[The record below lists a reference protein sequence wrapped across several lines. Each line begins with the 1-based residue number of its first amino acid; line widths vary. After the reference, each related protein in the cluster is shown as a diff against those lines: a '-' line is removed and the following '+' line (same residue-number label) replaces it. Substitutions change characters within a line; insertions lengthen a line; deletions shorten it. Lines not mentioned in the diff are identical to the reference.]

1 MPRSY
6 RRAIMLVMKPYS
18 EDLRCKIVAAVEG
31 GMPKTEAARLFG
43 VSFSSVKRYCRLAA
57 HEEPLAPRKGGGRP
71 PKANAAVA
79 RLLEEDVGRRPYAA
93 AWERADFLRGASGV
107 ALSASTVRRL
117 LRKLGFSQKNG
128 AWARAS
134 ATSS

>member
-1 MPRSY
+1 
-6 RRAIMLVMKPYS
+6 MLAMKPYS
-18 EDLRCKIVAAVEG
+18 EDLRKKIVAALEG

-43 VSFSSVKRYCRLAA
+43 VSLSSVKRYCRLSA
-57 HEEPLAPRKGGGRP
+57 HEEPLASRNKGGGRA
-71 PKANAAVA
+71 PKANAALA

-128 AWARAS
+128 AWVRAS
-134 ATSS
+134 ATSSS

>member
-1 MPRSY
+1 
-6 RRAIMLVMKPYS
+6 MLVMKPYS
-18 EDLRCKIVAAVEG
+18 EDLRRKIVAAVEG
-31 GMPKTEAARLFG
+31 GMLKTEAARLFG
-43 VSFSSVKRYCRLAA
+43 VSLSSVKRYCRLAV

-79 RLLEEDVGRRPYAA
+79 RLLEEDVSRRPYAA
-93 AWERADFLRGASGV
+93 AWERADFLRGASGM

-128 AWARAS
+128 AWAQAS

>member
-1 MPRSY
+1 MPLMR
-6 RRAIMLVMKPYS
+6 PYS
-18 EDLRCKIVAAVEG
+18 EDLRRKIVAAVEG

-43 VSFSSVKRYCRLAA
+43 VGLSSVKRYCRLAA

-71 PKANAAVA
+71 PKANATVA
-79 RLLEEDVGRRPYAA
+79 RLLEEDVGKRPYAA
-93 AWERADFLRGASGV
+93 TRERVDFLRGASGV

-128 AWARAS
+128 AWVRQS

>member
-1 MPRSY
+1 MF
-6 RRAIMLVMKPYS
+6 VMKAYS
-18 EDLRCKIVAAVEG
+18 EDLRRKIVAAVER
-31 GMPKTEAARLFG
+31 GMPKTEAACTFG
-43 VSFSSVKRYCRLAA
+43 VSLSSVKRYARLAA
-57 HEEPLAPRKGGGRP
+57 REQPLAPRKGGGRP

-79 RLLEEDVGRRPYAA
+79 KLLEEDVGRRPYAA
-93 AWERADFLRGASGV
+93 ARERAEFLRGASGV